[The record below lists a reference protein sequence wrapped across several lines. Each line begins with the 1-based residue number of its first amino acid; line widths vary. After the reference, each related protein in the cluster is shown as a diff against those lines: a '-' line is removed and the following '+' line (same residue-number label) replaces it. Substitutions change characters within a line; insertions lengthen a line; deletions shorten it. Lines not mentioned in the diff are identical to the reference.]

1 MKTKELKN
9 LAKKIAKA
17 ELIRSNSEDPEEI
30 KNAENEIIKLS
41 GKISGIEEMLLLDD
55 FVQDYIQEYNK

>member
-17 ELIRSNSEDPEEI
+17 EMKIRNAQTPEE
-30 KNAENEIIKLS
+30 KTAAE
-41 GKISGIEEMLLLDD
+41 EEVMLLCGKVTNITDMLELDD
-55 FVQDYIQEYNK
+55 YVQQALEDLV

>member
-17 ELIRSNSEDPEEI
+17 EKRIQEAQSVEE
-30 KNAENEIIKLS
+30 KEAAENEVLTLCGRVTNITD
-41 GKISGIEEMLLLDD
+41 MLNLDE
-55 FVQDYIQEYNK
+55 FVQEALEELS

>member
-17 ELIRSNSEDPEEI
+17 EMKI
-30 KNAENEIIKLS
+30 KNAQTP
-41 GKISGIEEMLLLDD
+41 EEKAIAEEEVLLLCGKVTNITDMLELDD
-55 FVQDYIQEYNK
+55 YVQ

>member
-17 ELIRSNSEDPEEI
+17 EKKIQEAQTAEE
-30 KNAENEIIKLS
+30 KELAENEVLALCGRVTNITD
-41 GKISGIEEMLLLDD
+41 MLNLDE
-55 FVQDYIQEYNK
+55 FVQEALEELS